1 MAREINNKKYTI
13 EVPSFYIRDYD
24 ENREEV
30 FRYRE
35 KMATKQAI
43 NEDYDLDKI
52 INGDMG
58 EIWHEVGGQDGMYDN
73 FPIKRVYRDNGIVR
87 VYAIDSGG
95 GVAIIASSKNSF
107 QILTLGE
114 DDGWHFLNSRRIY
127 ETFYGSKTDFV
138 YLISE
143 ALSLLNNIEL

>member
-1 MAREINNKKYTI
+1 MSKEEKNVIV
-13 EVPSFYIRDYD
+13 VPSFYMRDYD
-24 ENREEV
+24 KNRGEV
-30 FRYRE
+30 FEYRKE
-35 KMATKQAI
+35 MATTQAI

-73 FPIKRVYRDNGIVR
+73 FPIKRVYRDNETVR
-87 VYAIDSGG
+87 IYAIDSGG
-95 GVAIIASSKNSF
+95 GVAIIASGKNKF

-127 ETFYGSKTDFV
+127 ELYYGSKTDFV
-138 YLISE
+138 YLLSE
-143 ALSLLNNIEL
+143 ALSLFNNIEL

>member
-1 MAREINNKKYTI
+1 MKDKEKNVIVI
-13 EVPSFYIRDYD
+13 PSSYMRDYD
-24 ENREEV
+24 NNREEV
-30 FRYRE
+30 FKFRKE
-35 KMATKQAI
+35 MATKQAI
-43 NEDYDLDKI
+43 AEDYDLDNI
-52 INGDMG
+52 ITNDMG

-73 FPIKRVYRDNGIVR
+73 FPIKRVYRDNNTVR

-95 GVAIIASSKNSF
+95 GVAIIAGKNQF

-143 ALSLLNNIEL
+143 ALSLFNNIEL

>member
-1 MAREINNKKYTI
+1 MKEEKNVIVI
-13 EVPSFYIRDYD
+13 PSSYIRDYD
-24 ENREEV
+24 NNREEV
-30 FRYRE
+30 FKYRE
-35 KMATKQAI
+35 EMATTQAI
-43 NEDYDLDKI
+43 NEDYDLSVTI
-52 INGDMG
+52 TNDMG

-73 FPIKRVYRDNGIVR
+73 FPIKRVYRDNNTVR
-87 VYAIDSGG
+87 VYAIDDGG
-95 GVAIIASSKNSF
+95 GVAIIAGKNQF

-143 ALSLLNNIEL
+143 ALSLFNNIKL